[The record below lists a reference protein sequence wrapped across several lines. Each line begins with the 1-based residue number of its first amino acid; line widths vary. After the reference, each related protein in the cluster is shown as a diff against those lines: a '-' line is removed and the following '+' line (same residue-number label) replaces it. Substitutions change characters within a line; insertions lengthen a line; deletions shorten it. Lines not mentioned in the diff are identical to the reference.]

1 MTARRHVRHKQRN
14 DVWDLFA
21 AIVGQARYEWQSPTQ
36 ADYYEVCW
44 GEEMMG
50 YEPCMFRQECY
61 PPQVD
66 AALAGRRSQRFRECI
81 RRRTLLKLELIRFF
95 NSPWFDFIL
104 GDIDPDY
111 VRRKLGVPTL

>member
-61 PPQVD
+61 SYLTPTSNT
-66 AALAGRRSQRFRECI
+66 LIRTKRFRECI
-81 RRRTLLKLELIRFF
+81 RRRTLHRQELLRFF

-104 GDIDPDY
+104 GDIDPEY